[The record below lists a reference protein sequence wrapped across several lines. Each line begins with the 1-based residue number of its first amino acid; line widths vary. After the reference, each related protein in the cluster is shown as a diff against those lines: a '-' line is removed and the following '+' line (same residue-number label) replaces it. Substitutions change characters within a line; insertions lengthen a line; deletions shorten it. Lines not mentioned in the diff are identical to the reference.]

1 MISHTNRHF
10 RELFSKL
17 PNVVQR
23 QAREA
28 YRQFKQNPYHPSLH
42 FKKVHTIRP
51 IYSARI
57 NVDYRAVGIKENG
70 EIVWFWIGSHADYGK
85 LLSQL

>member
-1 MISHTNRHF
+1 MPKS
-10 RELFSKL
+10 
-17 PNVVQR
+17 
-23 QAREA
+23 
-28 YRQFKQNPYHPSLH
+28 
-42 FKKVHTIRP
+42 P

>member
-1 MISHTNRHF
+1 MISHINRHF

-17 PNVVQR
+17 PNAVQR

-28 YRQFKQNPYHPSLH
+28 YRQFKRNPYHPSLH
-42 FKKVHTIRP
+42 FKKVHTMRP

-70 EIVWFWIGSHADYGK
+70 EIIWFWIGSHADYKK

>member
-1 MISHTNRHF
+1 MISHTNKHF
-10 RELFSKL
+10 REFFSKL

>member
-1 MISHTNRHF
+1 MLYSVKLERHIG
-10 RELFSKL
+10 
-17 PNVVQR
+17 N
-23 QAREA
+23 
-28 YRQFKQNPYHPSLH
+28 FKQNPYHPNFH